1 MEKGRSTIGV
11 ADTGCN
17 QSICPRWLADKY
29 HIPILPCKRKTV
41 ITFGKETASSEV
53 IGYAYFGDLL
63 GDIAIVEDASD
74 ILIQMDHFTDRGME
88 VLFMD
93 GLFQIWHSNQS
104 ARGRAGH
111 DDTSLPREAES

>member
-1 MEKGRSTIGV
+1 VEKERSTRGV

-17 QSICPRWLADKY
+17 QSICPQWLADKY
-29 HIPILPCKRKTV
+29 HIPIQPCKRKTV

-53 IGYAYFGDLL
+53 IGYAYFGELL

-93 GLFQIWHSNQS
+93 GLFQIWHSQS
-104 ARGRAGH
+104 GACIYQGQQEEN
-111 DDTSLPREAES
+111 SLS